1 MKAEIIEQFRDVE
14 FALFVNKDKTL
25 ILIATKV
32 GAYLH
37 GTVCFSTQKEYKIG
51 YYSEEWF
58 AFNFTITSDKVVLS
72 NE

>member
-1 MKAEIIEQFRDVE
+1 MKAEIIEQAKDLE
-14 FALFVNKDKTL
+14 YALYENGDKS
-25 ILIATKV
+25 IFLIATKV

-58 AFNFTITSDKVVLS
+58 AFNFTISSDKVVLS
-72 NE
+72 NI

>member
-1 MKAEIIEQFRDVE
+1 MKAEIIEQFRDGE
-14 FALFVNKDKTL
+14 FALYTNEDKSL

-51 YYSEEWF
+51 YYTEEWF
-58 AFNFTITSDKVVLS
+58 ALNFTITNDKVVLS

>member
-1 MKAEIIEQFRDVE
+1 MKAEIIEQFRDGE
-14 FALFVNKDKTL
+14 FALYANEDKSL

-51 YYSEEWF
+51 YYTEEWF
-58 AFNFTITSDKVVLS
+58 AFNFTITNDKVVLS

>member
-1 MKAEIIEQFRDVE
+1 MKAEIIEQFRDGE
-14 FALFVNKDKTL
+14 FTLYANEDKSL

-58 AFNFTITSDKVVLS
+58 AFNFNISRDKVVLS